1 MKHCRSRCSTSLN
14 WEAGVS
20 TAHIGVT
27 ANDVVVTLSG
37 QVETYAAK
45 LQAERAA
52 TRVTGVKTVVEHIE
66 VKLADQNR
74 ETDDL
79 IAERVMQKLEWDIT
93 LPADGVKAKDENG
106 WVTLSDKVTCYYQKT
121 AAFYDVHNLSGVVG
135 VMNLITVEPLVK
147 ADNVRNKIV
156 DSLKRNAE
164 IDANHISIKVG
175 GGKVVLGG
183 NVHSYRELILARRA
197 GWSAPGVFEVVDH
210 IKII

>member
-27 ANDVVVTLSG
+27 ANDGVVTLSG

-52 TRVTGVKTVVEHIE
+52 ARVRGVKAVVEHME

-93 LPADGVKAKDENG
+93 LPADGVKAKVENG
-106 WVTLSDKVTCYYQKT
+106 WVTSSGKVTCYYQKT

-135 VMNLITVEPLVK
+135 VINLITVEPLVK

-164 IDANHISIKVG
+164 IDANHISIKVSG
-175 GGKVVLGG
+175 GNVVLGG

-197 GWSAPGVFEVVDH
+197 AWSAPGVFEVVDH